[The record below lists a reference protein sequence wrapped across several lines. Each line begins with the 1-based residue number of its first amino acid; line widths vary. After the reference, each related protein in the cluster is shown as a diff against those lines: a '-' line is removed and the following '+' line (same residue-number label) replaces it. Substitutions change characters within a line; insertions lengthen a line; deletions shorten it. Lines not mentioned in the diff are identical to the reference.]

1 MSRCI
6 FETYRISYIK
16 VKNLLTWRNLPQK
29 IHTTFT
35 NNKILHIFVNFDKTY
50 ETTFCTS
57 LIEIKQKMTNFY
69 QWQKWHGFSEDVHDK
84 MDLRLES
91 ILPI

>member
-35 NNKILHIFVNFDKTY
+35 INKIIVNFD
-50 ETTFCTS
+50 ETEMRHFV
-57 LIEIKQKMTNFY
+57 Q
-69 QWQKWHGFSEDVHDK
+69 V
-84 MDLRLES
+84 
-91 ILPI
+91 